1 MKTAPLEKPSSK
13 GREAK
18 EGECGNKPCQD
29 GSREREPEAAA
40 GSGPWLWAG
49 GRADPTVAPGMQ
61 QQGIVSLWPL
71 EHGAV
76 GTSQQVQAGQGVC
89 GTGTGWWW

>member
-18 EGECGNKPCQD
+18 EGECGNSPART
-29 GSREREPEAAA
+29 GA
-40 GSGPWLWAG
+40 GSESPRQRRGQDRGCGQGAEQTPPWH
-49 GRADPTVAPGMQ
+49 PGMQ

-89 GTGTGWWW
+89 GTSTVWWW